1 MWTRKQLKENA
12 KAVLTKYYWTG
23 FAISLVI
30 SLFAGTSGASG
41 SSTLVQVANAFAQE
55 MNENNI
61 SPDELI
67 DAINDHPEI
76 IAFLIATIVIV
87 CLIDLFIWVVATALN
102 IFLFNPLKVGKNAYY
117 IRQREDCG
125 KFGNLGIAFMKGK
138 YKGTIKTIFLRDL
151 YLWLWS
157 LLFVIPGII
166 KSYSYFMV
174 PYIAA
179 DNPELPSSRVF
190 EISKQTMKGEKWNLF
205 VLQLSF
211 ILWHMGCLIT
221 CGLGYL
227 FLTPYLEATYAEL
240 YACLKTKAMREGIIA
255 EGELPRSLWNDTSA
269 A

>member
-157 LLFVIPGII
+157 LLFVIPGLI
-166 KSYSYFMV
+166 KAYSYRMV
-174 PYIAA
+174 PYIIKDEPDLSAKEVLQRSKEMMRGHKWHAFILDLSFLGWIILAVLTLGVLSFFWVDPYIKSTDAA
-179 DNPELPSSRVF
+179 LYSVL
-190 EISKQTMKGEKWNLF
+190 KGE
-205 VLQLSF
+205 
-211 ILWHMGCLIT
+211 
-221 CGLGYL
+221 
-227 FLTPYLEATYAEL
+227 
-240 YACLKTKAMREGIIA
+240 R
-255 EGELPRSLWNDTSA
+255 
-269 A
+269 